1 MAIWGG
7 LILVRIVWAIVGAF
21 GTAYIHER
29 KGRDITMGGLLG
41 LLVGAV
47 GGIFFLMLFW
57 LWLYYDGGF
66 GTSVGRVYKP
76 RKRWY
81 SWWN

>member
-1 MAIWGG
+1 
-7 LILVRIVWAIVGAF
+7 
-21 GTAYIHER
+21 
-29 KGRDITMGGLLG
+29 MGGLLG
-41 LLVGAV
+41 LLVGGV

-66 GTSVGRVYKP
+66 GTSVGRAYNL

-81 SWWN
+81 NWWN

>member
-1 MAIWGG
+1 MFWFTWLMWALVWGAIGS
-7 LILVRIVWAIVGAF
+7 F

-29 KGRDITMGGLLG
+29 QGRDVTMGGLLG
-41 LLVGAV
+41 LVVGAI

-57 LWLYYDGGF
+57 VWIYYNYPYS
-66 GTSVGRVYKP
+66 SVGRAYNL

-81 SWWN
+81 NWYN